1 MWCRRRLHRVIPN
14 RESNVCIWA
23 FTPTI
28 LALVSLS
35 SYPHWASSQHQA
47 STSKLS
53 STHCKDMARTVH
65 LVGHGTR
72 KPGISGVS
80 SALSFWNRAS
90 LLRDLL
96 MSLLISLNCTAQ
108 LCHQPQCLRHAHT
121 NGCRW
126 LMIPWWQW
134 PWQLPSLCY
143 SLCWPHH
150 SAQSSAKSTERHLQ
164 AVALNK
170 SLNFWGRSSTSLL
183 SRIWC
188 IKTLAAYISL
198 HIVCLINPSITSGAI
213 CGD

>member
-1 MWCRRRLHRVIPN
+1 M
-14 RESNVCIWA
+14 SA
-23 FTPTI
+23 FEHS
-28 LALVSLS
+28 LQLFLLS
-35 SYPHWASSQHQA
+35 SHYQAIHIELPPTHQA

-65 LVGHGTR
+65 LVGHSTR

-96 MSLLISLNCTAQ
+96 MSLLISLNCTAR
-108 LCHQPQCLRHAHT
+108 LCHQPQCLRHTHT

-126 LMIPWWQW
+126 LVIPWWQW

-150 SAQSSAKSTERHLQ
+150 SAQSSAKINRT
-164 AVALNK
+164 ALA
-170 SLNFWGRSSTSLL
+170 G
-183 SRIWC
+183 C
-188 IKTLAAYISL
+188 GIKQVS
-198 HIVCLINPSITSGAI
+198 
-213 CGD
+213 